1 MSVDTL
7 AISPEGP
14 RGLRL
19 TGELDLRSLPPFTAA
34 FAALPAKGQATLD
47 LAELTFI
54 DSSGLHAIEEIARA
68 QNGNG
73 PLILTGT
80 PATVARLL
88 EITNLARHPGLEIRT
103 DLRG

>member
-1 MSVDTL
+1 MALDTL
-7 AISPEGP
+7 AISPEGD

-19 TGELDLRSLPPFTAA
+19 AGELDLRSLPPLTAA
-34 FAALPAKGQATLD
+34 FAALPAEGQATLD
-47 LAELTFI
+47 LSGLTFI

-88 EITNLARHPGLEIRT
+88 EITNLDRHPGFDIRVVT
-103 DLRG
+103 RG

>member
-1 MSVDTL
+1 VSVGTL

-19 TGELDLRSLPPFTAA
+19 AGELDLRSLRRLTAA
-34 FAALPAKGQATLD
+34 FAALPARATLD
-47 LAELTFI
+47 LSELTFI

-88 EITNLARHPGLEIRT
+88 EITNLARHPGLDIREGV
-103 DLRG
+103 RG